1 MSSHPLSLA
10 FCVRKCAHSCKIEK
24 RAFSFHHC
32 LHLRSFLCFQLFS
45 LWLLFQKRA
54 RRLRAAIHPIITGCQ
69 VPEIPLINFTAAQNG
84 AACTQIVYSARH
96 PWLALETVSMAC
108 YKATAQ
114 GITSAFVFFFY
125 CWRRKFSK
133 LSYRRAVESGCL
145 VTSALLSS
153 HP

>member
-1 MSSHPLSLA
+1 MSLWSLTFFRKRVYFFPSFKPS

-24 RAFSFHHC
+24 RTFSFHHC

-45 LWLLFQKRA
+45 LWLFFQKRA

-114 GITSAFVFFFY
+114 GITSAFVFFFIAEEGSLANY
-125 CWRRKFSK
+125 
-133 LSYRRAVESGCL
+133 LTGEL
-145 VTSALLSS
+145 
-153 HP
+153 